1 MSVVLRVQVEVYRGL
16 LRTKRITSLLY
27 GVGSG
32 GGDSEGVLPAITVL
46 KKLCNHPKLLATHT
60 EEQEGAAT
68 QQQQQQ
74 PQQRKQQQQKQQEAS
89 SKACSKTAEL
99 AASILQQHL
108 PGTGASLDA
117 IELSGVSESCYARHR
132 LLESRA
138 AAAPDGS
145 IVTWHAWHS
154 TNDGWLRRF
163 AWSVLWSILLP
174 PGKLQTL
181 SALLSGIAAEGS
193 KVVVVSTS
201 TTALDM
207 IDNLLCAPNR

>member
-1 MSVVLRVQVEVYRGL
+1 MYRGL

-27 GVGSG
+27 SVGSRG

-60 EEQEGAAT
+60 EEQEGDGT
-68 QQQQQQ
+68 
-74 PQQRKQQQQKQQEAS
+74 KQQQQAS

-108 PGTGASLDA
+108 PGAGAALDA
-117 IELSGVSESCYARHR
+117 VELSGAFETALPCLFDGIPCTAASPCTTACLSTPSQLAGCLLTWLSCC
-132 LLESRA
+132 
-138 AAAPDGS
+138 
-145 IVTWHAWHS
+145 
-154 TNDGWLRRF
+154 
-163 AWSVLWSILLP
+163 VLHPS
-174 PGKLQTL
+174 GKLQTL
-181 SALLSGIAAEGS
+181 SALLSGITAEGC

-207 IDNLLCAPNR
+207 IDNLLCAPNK